1 MILVTCISLFRMARM
16 MKGQEQFG
24 RKIKEPQGGKATK
37 HMTNTIFWITVSQNK
52 DLNLP
57 NVSYTFL

>member
-24 RKIKEPQGGKATK
+24 RKIKAPQGDEATK
-37 HMTNTIFWITVSQNK
+37 RMTNTTRIPVSQNK
-52 DLNLP
+52 DLNVP